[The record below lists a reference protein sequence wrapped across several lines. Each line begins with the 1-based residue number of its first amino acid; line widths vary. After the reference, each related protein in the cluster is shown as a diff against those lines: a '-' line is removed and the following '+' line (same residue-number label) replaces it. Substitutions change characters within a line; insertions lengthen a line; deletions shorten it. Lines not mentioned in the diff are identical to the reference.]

1 MNLLSC
7 GFYCIAF
14 IEYMLARRTLL
25 DHTNLFFSNDYQ
37 NNDKIIQKYSI
48 TLKFRLRRIDE
59 TRNYFLEEI
68 KHSDLVS
75 QSTKRPVSI

>member
-14 IEYMLARRTLL
+14 IEYMLARKTLL
-25 DHTNLFFSNDYQ
+25 DHTNLFFSNDYK

-68 KHSDLVS
+68 KHRDLVS

>member
-1 MNLLSC
+1 
-7 GFYCIAF
+7 
-14 IEYMLARRTLL
+14 MLARKTLL
-25 DHTNLFFSNDYQ
+25 DHTNLFFSNDYK

-68 KHSDLVS
+68 KHSDIAS
-75 QSTKRPVSI
+75 QSVKRPVSI

>member
-14 IEYMLARRTLL
+14 IEYMLARKTLL
-25 DHTNLFFSNDYQ
+25 DHTNLFFLNDYK

>member
-14 IEYMLARRTLL
+14 IEYILARKTLL
-25 DHTNLFFSNDYQ
+25 DHTNLFFSNDYK

-68 KHSDLVS
+68 KHSHLVS

>member
-14 IEYMLARRTLL
+14 IEYMLARKTLL
-25 DHTNLFFSNDYQ
+25 DHTNLFFSNDYK

-48 TLKFRLRRIDE
+48 TLKFTLRRIDE

-68 KHSDLVS
+68 KHRDLVS

>member
-1 MNLLSC
+1 
-7 GFYCIAF
+7 
-14 IEYMLARRTLL
+14 MLARKTLL
-25 DHTNLFFSNDYQ
+25 DHTNLFFSNDYK

>member
-14 IEYMLARRTLL
+14 IEYILARKTLL
-25 DHTNLFFSNDYQ
+25 DHTNLFFSNDYK

>member
-1 MNLLSC
+1 MNILSC

-14 IEYMLARRTLL
+14 IEYMLARKTLL
-25 DHTNLFFSNDYQ
+25 DHTNLFFSNDYK

-48 TLKFRLRRIDE
+48 TLKFTLRRIDE

-68 KHSDLVS
+68 KHRDLVS

>member
-1 MNLLSC
+1 MNILSC

-14 IEYMLARRTLL
+14 IEYMLARKTLL
-25 DHTNLFFSNDYQ
+25 DHTNLFFSNDYK